1 MSVPLAVSEVEML
14 VIGGGPVGLMCAL
27 EAKRMGVND
36 LRLVDKATKQMEI
49 CKASTVWPRT
59 LELLKYAHPAVYADM
74 KDYANKVAILSIY
87 RGKAKEN
94 KTELMAKID
103 LEGRFNS
110 EVETAFCLEQFM
122 TERFLS
128 TDLEKR
134 FGISIERG
142 VAVKHFQDMGSYVR
156 VELHDAINDV
166 VEIVHTK
173 YLVGCD
179 GAHSFTR
186 KNLNLH
192 YPGEAFNKVFV
203 IAHCK
208 IDGLQ
213 FDNKQIWT
221 VLNEDGI
228 AFAAPMPN
236 DTWELIFDLSP
247 EQAKVFFGSDKPR
260 DPTITELN
268 RLIMDRV
275 PGTPANAMHSPL
287 WLGHFRIHSRQVERY
302 SVGRVFMCGDACHI
316 HSPAGGQGM
325 NFGMQDACNIG
336 WKLGLVLRGTT
347 SSQLLNSYH
356 LERWPVGRL
365 LVLGTETQ
373 SKIIFDPNPIVRQMQ
388 FLLLPIVGNHASA
401 LASKAAPV
409 IGETIYSYRNSPLS
423 VEHWC
428 FESLSYAFSN
438 LFLRFDP
445 ERVLQRRRTGITR
458 FITNRLCAGDRIP
471 DAALSSSFG
480 KKIDNIPRS
489 KQRIAEQRTSKFRL
503 LFGGENPDVADSENV
518 GNDVSICTIHSL
530 CSEAKLTALLF
541 EAAPGYGDSSF
552 GHGGQETDLK
562 QVAWKLETLTDGL
575 IKAHVIGCGERNTQR
590 AFNVVGQCMYLV
602 RPDGYVAFRSQPVD
616 INMIIRY
623 LQSTM
628 GVKIPMLQ
636 EDNMA
641 LEDGLSSSHES
652 DLTTVIRMLGLVS
665 VLLTSNIVM
674 TWYTSN
680 A

>member
-316 HSPAGGQGM
+316 HSPAGGQG
-325 NFGMQDACNIG
+325 
-336 WKLGLVLRGTT
+336 K
-347 SSQLLNSYH
+347 Y
-356 LERWPVGRL
+356 
-365 LVLGTETQ
+365 
-373 SKIIFDPNPIVRQMQ
+373 
-388 FLLLPIVGNHASA
+388 
-401 LASKAAPV
+401 
-409 IGETIYSYRNSPLS
+409 
-423 VEHWC
+423 
-428 FESLSYAFSN
+428 FE
-438 LFLRFDP
+438 
-445 ERVLQRRRTGITR
+445 
-458 FITNRLCAGDRIP
+458 
-471 DAALSSSFG
+471 
-480 KKIDNIPRS
+480 
-489 KQRIAEQRTSKFRL
+489 
-503 LFGGENPDVADSENV
+503 
-518 GNDVSICTIHSL
+518 
-530 CSEAKLTALLF
+530 
-541 EAAPGYGDSSF
+541 
-552 GHGGQETDLK
+552 
-562 QVAWKLETLTDGL
+562 
-575 IKAHVIGCGERNTQR
+575 
-590 AFNVVGQCMYLV
+590 
-602 RPDGYVAFRSQPVD
+602 
-616 INMIIRY
+616 
-623 LQSTM
+623 
-628 GVKIPMLQ
+628 
-636 EDNMA
+636 
-641 LEDGLSSSHES
+641 
-652 DLTTVIRMLGLVS
+652 
-665 VLLTSNIVM
+665 
-674 TWYTSN
+674 
-680 A
+680 